1 MFAVVQH
8 LVFLSLLFC
17 FGLMFFFL
25 LSAAAFS
32 MNTIVVGYL
41 LLILHMTVS
50 TCWIQT
56 TQICHTDSVKLSDC
70 DSYYERIERKESSGG
85 KIQSVQK
92 LQKLQFLKWP
102 FELQLETLL
111 GFSHT
116 GLESGQ

>member
-1 MFAVVQH
+1 
-8 LVFLSLLFC
+8 
-17 FGLMFFFL
+17 
-25 LSAAAFS
+25 

-41 LLILHMTVS
+41 LPILHMTVS

-56 TQICHTDSVKLSDC
+56 TEICHTDSVKLSDC
-70 DSYYERIERKESSGG
+70 DSYYERVERKEESSGG